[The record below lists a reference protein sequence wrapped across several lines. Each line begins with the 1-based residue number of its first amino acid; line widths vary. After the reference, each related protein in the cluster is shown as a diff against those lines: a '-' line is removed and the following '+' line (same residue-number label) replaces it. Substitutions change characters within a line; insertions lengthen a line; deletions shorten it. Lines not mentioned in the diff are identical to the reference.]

1 MDIFKQKYEEAVKTS
16 GRVCQRV
23 RDRERAVEKTESR
36 KEIKSPFLFKR
47 KRS

>member
-1 MDIFKQKYEEAVKTS
+1 MRKQLKLL
-16 GRVCQRV
+16 GVCVRERE
-23 RDRERAVEKTESR
+23 RDRERAIEKTESR